1 MTAQEPQ
8 YGGTLIYADR
18 LDVTSI
24 DPQVSNEIPIIYAF
38 SEGLTSLGDNGEIKP
53 FLASEWE
60 ASENATTY
68 TFTIRDGVMF
78 HNGRQMVGEDV
89 VWAVERT
96 INPDTAAFRGN
107 SLAGVSVELVD
118 DMTVRLTSPTPN
130 AALPALLASTFIIA
144 PESANEDGSI
154 TEPIGTGPFMIEEW
168 IPGQEMRLVRH
179 ENYWREELPYLDGLT
194 YQIIADPTAALN
206 ALRSDTIDL
215 SPINATDLPL
225 ALQDDSLVVEPAV
238 LNIYGHFTFNLN
250 QPQPPLDDVR
260 VRRAI
265 AIALN
270 KSDLLTI
277 TVGEDGP
284 GNINNQMYDEGD
296 FWRMDVEDNFVEGD
310 LDAARALLEEAGVA
324 DGFETS
330 ILTWADGRPAAEVLQ
345 ATLAQLN
352 ITAEIIFATD
362 FPTYRDT
369 LLGYE
374 YGILLDSAF
383 PREDPSAYMTLWEC
397 DDPSNFFRAGHC
409 NPEVDAFLE
418 TGLSIS
424 DPDARRDAYASA
436 LDILYNQEVVS
447 VIYLTR
453 KQIWGI
459 QDGVTGFSVGTGK
472 LNRVDGGIAETWL
485 SE

>member
-194 YQIIADPTAALN
+194 
-206 ALRSDTIDL
+206 
-215 SPINATDLPL
+215 
-225 ALQDDSLVVEPAV
+225 
-238 LNIYGHFTFNLN
+238 
-250 QPQPPLDDVR
+250 
-260 VRRAI
+260 
-265 AIALN
+265 
-270 KSDLLTI
+270 
-277 TVGEDGP
+277 
-284 GNINNQMYDEGD
+284 
-296 FWRMDVEDNFVEGD
+296 
-310 LDAARALLEEAGVA
+310 
-324 DGFETS
+324 
-330 ILTWADGRPAAEVLQ
+330 
-345 ATLAQLN
+345 
-352 ITAEIIFATD
+352 
-362 FPTYRDT
+362 
-369 LLGYE
+369 
-374 YGILLDSAF
+374 
-383 PREDPSAYMTLWEC
+383 
-397 DDPSNFFRAGHC
+397 
-409 NPEVDAFLE
+409 
-418 TGLSIS
+418 
-424 DPDARRDAYASA
+424 
-436 LDILYNQEVVS
+436 
-447 VIYLTR
+447 
-453 KQIWGI
+453 
-459 QDGVTGFSVGTGK
+459 
-472 LNRVDGGIAETWL
+472 
-485 SE
+485 